1 MGKKWKKILLA
12 RKLEAA
18 KAAKEVKVVAPEPPP
33 APKPEPV
40 PAPVIEKVAEKVAVK
55 KVEEKPKPK
64 RSYKAKKNSTAK
76 KKVKK

>member
-1 MGKKWKKILLA
+1 MGKKWKRTWLR
-12 RKLEAA
+12 RKLEAE
-18 KAAKEVKVVAPEPPP
+18 KATAPEPVKKVAP

-40 PAPVIEKVAEKVAVK
+40 PEPVVEK